1 MPTAMVETE
10 GQITIPR
17 EVREA
22 LKLQAGHRVSFLIRE
37 DGVVEMQPDTVDLMA
52 LYGIVKPSVKGVT
65 LADMDEATRRGATKG

>member
-1 MPTAMVETE
+1 MPTATVRNE

-22 LKLQAGHRVSFLIRE
+22 LGLTAGHRVAFQIRE
-37 DGVVEMQPDTVDLMA
+37 DGVVEMRPDTVDLMA

-65 LADMDEATRRGATKG
+65 LADMDEAIRRGATKG